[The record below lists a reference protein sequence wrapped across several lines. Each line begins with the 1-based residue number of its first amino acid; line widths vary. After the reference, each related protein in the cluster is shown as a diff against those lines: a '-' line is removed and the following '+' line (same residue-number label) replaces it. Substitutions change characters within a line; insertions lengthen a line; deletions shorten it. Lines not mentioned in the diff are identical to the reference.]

1 MGGEGGGDGGGGE
14 GGEVAA
20 MAVATGTGGGEGARS
35 TLSEV
40 DQRPTL
46 VSSTVIL
53 SIESMIESY
62 LSRTL
67 RNPRGSWHSRIQLG
81 GRTPIL
87 YPQSTEISV
96 NLISN

>member
-20 MAVATGTGGGEGARS
+20 TRAVATGTGGGEGARS

-46 VSSTVIL
+46 VSSTV
-53 SIESMIESY
+53 
-62 LSRTL
+62 L
-67 RNPRGSWHSRIQLG
+67 RGAREVSKRRQ
-81 GRTPIL
+81 
-87 YPQSTEISV
+87 
-96 NLISN
+96 

>member
-20 MAVATGTGGGEGARS
+20 TAVATGTGGGEGARS

-46 VSSTVIL
+46 VSSTV
-53 SIESMIESY
+53 
-62 LSRTL
+62 L
-67 RNPRGSWHSRIQLG
+67 RATFHARFVTAKGELAFSWAVGL
-81 GRTPIL
+81 PIL